1 MTLALPLKHS
11 VVRTVWHR
19 GKVVESISFSVS
31 ADAVLCDSLR
41 IENDIDRF
49 NENTEF
55 STLPMLTRLAGWKSE
70 IFNISSDVDSFH
82 KMTELWN
89 VSSFYLWN
97 AIAIWF
103 NSVFDVSQFSNKY
116 SLTLQ
121 IKISA
126 LFSMAWNLNEVS
138 DTIGNNDGATHEIQ
152 IFRWNVQLIVN
163 RCHHN

>member
-1 MTLALPLKHS
+1 M
-11 VVRTVWHR
+11 
-19 GKVVESISFSVS
+19 ESISFSVS

-89 VSSFYLWN
+89 VSSFYL
-97 AIAIWF
+97 
-103 NSVFDVSQFSNKY
+103 
-116 SLTLQ
+116 
-121 IKISA
+121 
-126 LFSMAWNLNEVS
+126 
-138 DTIGNNDGATHEIQ
+138 
-152 IFRWNVQLIVN
+152 
-163 RCHHN
+163 